1 MNIDKFNS
9 EGCRSPVETSQPLAE
24 KHRPSREARHY
35 NPTSYEAMTNVVKA
49 DKQSAFRP
57 LVYICS
63 PFSGDTERNSN
74 QARKYSR
81 FAYEQNTIPVTPHL
95 LYPQFRED
103 ENPKERADAMHF
115 NYVLLGKCNELWVF
129 GDVISKCMAHEI
141 GIAKK
146 RQQTIRWF
154 DRNCKEVIHD

>member
-9 EGCRSPVETSQPLAE
+9 EG
-24 KHRPSREARHY
+24 Y
-35 NPTSYEAMTNVVKA
+35 YDPTSYEAMTNVVKA

-63 PFSGDTERNSN
+63 PFSGDTEYNSN

-95 LYPQFRED
+95 LYPQFMDD

-129 GDVISKCMAHEI
+129 GDTVSSGMKAEI
-141 GIAKK
+141 ERAKRK
-146 RQQTIRWF
+146 HMKIRYF
-154 DRNCKEVIHD
+154 TEELEEIT

>member
-9 EGCRSPVETSQPLAE
+9 EG
-24 KHRPSREARHY
+24 Y
-35 NPTSYEAMTNVVKA
+35 YDPTSYEAMTNVVKA

-63 PFSGDTERNSN
+63 PFSGDTEYNSN

-95 LYPQFRED
+95 LSADSIISQAAIMWLGLAESTWKTRKNAPCSTFLM
-103 ENPKERADAMHF
+103 RALSWLF
-115 NYVLLGKCNELWVF
+115 
-129 GDVISKCMAHEI
+129 
-141 GIAKK
+141 
-146 RQQTIRWF
+146 
-154 DRNCKEVIHD
+154 

>member
-9 EGCRSPVETSQPLAE
+9 EG
-24 KHRPSREARHY
+24 Y
-35 NPTSYEAMTNVVKA
+35 YDPTSYEAMTNVAKA
-49 DKQSAFRP
+49 DKQSTFRP

-63 PFSGDTERNSN
+63 PFFGDTEYNSN
-74 QARKYSR
+74 QARKYRR

-95 LYPQFRED
+95 LYLQFMDD
-103 ENPKERADAMHF
+103 ENQKERADAMHF

-129 GDVISKCMAHEI
+129 SDEISKGMAHEI

-154 DRNCKEVIHD
+154 DRNCKEVTHD

>member
-1 MNIDKFNS
+1 MNVDKYNS
-9 EGCRSPVETSQPLAE
+9 EG
-24 KHRPSREARHY
+24 Y
-35 NPTSYEAMTNVVKA
+35 YDPTSYEAMTNMAKA
-49 DKQSAFRP
+49 DKQSTFRP

-63 PFSGDTERNSN
+63 PFSGDTEYNSN

-95 LYPQFRED
+95 LYPQFMDD

-129 GDVISKCMAHEI
+129 GDEISKGMAHEI
-141 GIAKK
+141 SIAKK

-154 DRNCKEVIHD
+154 DRNCKEVTHD